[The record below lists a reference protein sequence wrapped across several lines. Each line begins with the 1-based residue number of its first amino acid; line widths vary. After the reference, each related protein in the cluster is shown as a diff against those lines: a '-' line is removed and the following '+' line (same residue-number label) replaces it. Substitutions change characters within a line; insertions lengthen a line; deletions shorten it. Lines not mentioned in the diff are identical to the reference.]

1 MNAKQAAREA
11 AKRIEDLE
19 ITLSRAMSD
28 IKRYNQC
35 IDSMIEGGSPCDW
48 CEDRRECHLEA
59 QGKGCGLWML
69 SYEEEEDNGRSYH
82 FYSGAAGGI
91 GGGVFGVG
99 SGGTK
104 VSESFDGIQPDAG
117 DGG

>member
-1 MNAKQAAREA
+1 MNAKQAARAA
-11 AKRIEDLE
+11 AKHIEDLE

-69 SYEEEEDNGRSYH
+69 SYEEDENNGDH
-82 FYSGAAGGI
+82 DVAAGVA
-91 GGGVFGVG
+91 GGLSGRVYGVG
-99 SGGTK
+99 SSG
-104 VSESFDGIQPDAG
+104 SEIQESPDGVQSYTG